1 MRNYD
6 LVYIVKPDLDTEAL
20 NAVIERVA
28 QRLAEQHATIEHT
41 DVWGKRR
48 MAFSIQRYR
57 EGQYVFVRFAA
68 PGEGIPEI
76 KRTLRI
82 TEDVLRASVTQ
93 AVGSITPKAA
103 QPTTPPTPQAAP
115 AQPEPPPPA
124 PPAGGTN

>member
-48 MAFSIQRYR
+48 MAYSIQRYR
-57 EGQYVFVRFAA
+57 EGLYVFVRFSG
-68 PGEGIPEI
+68 PGDGIPEI
-76 KRTLRI
+76 KRMLRI

-93 AVGSITPKAA
+93 AVGSIAPKAV
-103 QPTTPPTPQAAP
+103 QPSTPPTHQTAP
-115 AQPEPPPPA
+115 VQPEPA
-124 PPAGGTN
+124 PPTGGTN

>member
-1 MRNYD
+1 LRNYD